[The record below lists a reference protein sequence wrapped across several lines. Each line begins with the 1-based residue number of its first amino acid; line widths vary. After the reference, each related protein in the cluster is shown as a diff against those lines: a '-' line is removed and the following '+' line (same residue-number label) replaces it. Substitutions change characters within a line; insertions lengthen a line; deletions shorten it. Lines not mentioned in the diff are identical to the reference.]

1 MVKKDQWF
9 CCFAWN
15 KKTHFRW
22 QIFLEHVSTAFI
34 FLTKYF
40 TLMIVI
46 PQLKEFSCLCVTSH
60 WLFGC
65 GLFYVGFLLISI
77 IMNLLLFHKKPLKN
91 VIFFFFKRTF
101 VLVKSNTS
109 EVPLSRQFHSPIFRL
124 SCQIIL
130 SPGVYV
136 SVSKLSVGLLPLQRK
151 NLSAMSVQPIPISN
165 EVKKIPENIWY
176 VIFLFCFLSY

>member
-22 QIFLEHVSTAFI
+22 QVFLEHVSTAFI

-46 PQLKEFSCLCVTSH
+46 PQLKEFSCLGATSH
-60 WLFGC
+60 WLFRC

-77 IMNLLLFHKKPLKN
+77 IMNLLLVHKKTFKKCD
-91 VIFFFFKRTF
+91 FFFFKRTLLC
-101 VLVKSNTS
+101 V
-109 EVPLSRQFHSPIFRL
+109 VPLSRQFHSPIFRL

-176 VIFLFCFLSY
+176 VIFLISCLSY

>member
-1 MVKKDQWF
+1 M
-9 CCFAWN
+9 
-15 KKTHFRW
+15 
-22 QIFLEHVSTAFI
+22 
-34 FLTKYF
+34 
-40 TLMIVI
+40 
-46 PQLKEFSCLCVTSH
+46 
-60 WLFGC
+60 
-65 GLFYVGFLLISI
+65 
-77 IMNLLLFHKKPLKN
+77 
-91 VIFFFFKRTF
+91 
-101 VLVKSNTS
+101 LVKSNIS

-176 VIFLFCFLSY
+176 VIFLFCCLSY